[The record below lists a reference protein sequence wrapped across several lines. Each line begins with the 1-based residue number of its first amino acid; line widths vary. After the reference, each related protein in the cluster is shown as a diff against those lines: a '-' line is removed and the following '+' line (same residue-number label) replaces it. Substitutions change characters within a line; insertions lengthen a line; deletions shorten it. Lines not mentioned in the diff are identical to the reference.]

1 MQPDPRPQTT
11 PGAEAPS
18 TPEVN
23 PAAEASLA
31 VYSPA
36 PVLRDEHRE
45 DVLTRVIEQQTAK
58 IPSSWFL
65 LAAMGSMA
73 AAVGFEVAGRER
85 WSTVVGM
92 WAPTLLV
99 MGVYNKLVKSL
110 GPR

>member
-1 MQPDPRPQTT
+1 MPAVQPSNDTT
-11 PGAEAPS
+11 AA
-18 TPEVN
+18 EVN

-31 VYSPA
+31 VYAPA

-45 DVLTRVIEQQTAK
+45 DVLTRLIEQQTAK

-65 LAAMGSMA
+65 LAAFGSMA
-73 AAVGFEVAGRER
+73 ASLGFEIAGKER
-85 WSTVVGM
+85 WSRFVGM

-99 MGVYNKLVKSL
+99 TGVYNKVVKSL